1 MANVNDL
8 LVNTIRNERGRIVA
22 GLVRYCGNID
32 ICEEAFQEAALAA
45 INAWRTE
52 VPANPGAWLMTTAK
66 NSARD
71 AWRRRQVVAQKA
83 ELLDEAGTETQDS
96 VDTIEDNYLRLI
108 CTCCH
113 PDLSVDNQIPLTLKV
128 VAGFSV
134 GEIARA
140 LVCSEATASQ
150 RILRAKQILTEKHVP
165 YGVPDRSELSGRVV
179 AVLGV
184 IYSMYNEGHTTHSG
198 PLMRLDLQGEAL
210 RLAKHLSD
218 CVPDEP
224 ELFGLIALIAFGV
237 ARAKTRVDNEGVPIL
252 LPQQDRALWNKEF
265 MREGFM
271 ALGRARTLGNGRT
284 YVLQAEIAAVHMM
297 ASTWQDTD
305 WARILALYD
314 ALDELSPSPV
324 VKLNRAIALS
334 MRLGPAA
341 GLRAL
346 DELTHALMGYHL
358 FYAMRADLVE
368 RCGDDPTDDLRQ
380 AIALATND
388 GERRLLEQRLAN
400 VQLNHQA

>member
-22 GLVRYCGNID
+22 GLLHYCGNLD
-32 ICEEAFQEAALAA
+32 VCEEAFQEAALAA
-45 INAWRTE
+45 MNAWRTE

-83 ELLDEAGTETQDS
+83 VLFNEERTETQDS

-113 PDLSVDNQIPLTLKV
+113 PDLSVDNQIALTLKV
-128 VAGFSV
+128 VAGFSM

-140 LVCSEATASQ
+140 FVCSDATVSQ
-150 RILRAKQILTEKHVP
+150 RILRAKQILAENHVS
-165 YGVPDRSELSGRVV
+165 YGVPDRSELSGRLV

-184 IYSMYNEGHTTHSG
+184 IYSMYNEGYTAHSG

-210 RLAKHLSD
+210 QLAKHLSD

-224 ELFGLIALIAFGV
+224 ELFGLIALMAFGI
-237 ARAKTRVDNEGVPIL
+237 ARAKTRVDNDGVPLL
-252 LPQQDRALWNKEF
+252 LPQQDRPLWNKEF

-297 ASTWQDTD
+297 AATWHDTD

-334 MRLGPAA
+334 MHQGPAA

-346 DELTHALMGYHL
+346 DELTPALAGYHL
-358 FYAMRADLVE
+358 FYATRADLVE
-368 RCGDDPTDDLRQ
+368 RCGGDATDDLRQ

-388 GERRLLEQRLAN
+388 GEHRLLELRLAN
-400 VQLNHQA
+400 ALRK